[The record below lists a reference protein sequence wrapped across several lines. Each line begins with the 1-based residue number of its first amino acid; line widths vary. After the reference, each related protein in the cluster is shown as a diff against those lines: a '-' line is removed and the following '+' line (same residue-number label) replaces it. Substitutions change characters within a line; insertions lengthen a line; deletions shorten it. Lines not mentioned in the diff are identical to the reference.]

1 MPICQITQIQQK
13 HKQTQTWPTL
23 ESVQTKHEVPWLP
36 TSLSPLE
43 KCWLP
48 THDFCWKGIELP
60 VEIPNPPN
68 S

>member
-1 MPICQITQIQQK
+1 MLIGQITQIQQK
-13 HKQTQTWPTL
+13 HKQTQTWPML
-23 ESVQTKHEVPWLP
+23 ESMQTKHEVPRLP

-48 THDFCWKGIELP
+48 TLDFCWKGIELP